1 MDLICDEPQYYF
13 INYGAYVYN
22 MHIYIFIV
30 TPKKKKTQVSN
41 IFERVYIFFSAVAMY
56 GMVWYGN
63 GYGYGHGYDMLQYV
77 MLCYVILCY
86 VMLCYVMLCYV
97 MLCYVMY
104 IYMIRSESQNWGQ

>member
-41 IFERVYIFFSAVAMY
+41 IFERVYIFFRRLLC
-56 GMVWYGN
+56 MVWYGMVMAMVMVM
-63 GYGYGHGYDMLQYV
+63 GMICYSMLCYVMLSYV
-77 MLCYVILCY
+77 MLCCA
-86 VMLCYVMLCYV
+86 MLCYVMLCYV
-97 MLCYVMY
+97 MLC
-104 IYMIRSESQNWGQ
+104 IYT